1 MKKKNGRWMLLAGA
15 AVIMAA
21 AVAFAG
27 CGKSDK
33 SVKIEKSQKETAEE
47 KTVVQE
53 NEGAEE
59 EPHYFGA

>member
-33 SVKIEKSQKETAEE
+33 SVKIEKSQKETAGR
-47 KTVVQE
+47 E
-53 NEGAEE
+53 NSCAGK
-59 EPHYFGA
+59 